1 MKTADKYGYCER
13 ELIKEFM
20 GEHEVVKALYAV
32 VQGSFTHS
40 MGFEQWLLKI
50 FNAAY
55 FVCMRLTDGSGCSL
69 DKALDECPYAWRE
82 EGSGVYRNHLF
93 ALIFSLLCLHQGL
106 LPVRTVEM
114 DCSKDRVDYY
124 FSWCRYGKVIG
135 KYKGKLTRPLNFSG
149 LTAEVSQ
156 APSATEQVAKTDE
169 SDPLQL
175 LVRATSDLVK
185 AHGLMKAQLAA
196 KDKRIEELENALRLE
211 EAKGRAEM
219 YKKEACIKDLEDAL
233 QERIEGMAAREDRIK
248 ELEAQARNAIPSQN
262 PFCLVKI
269 KDYAKV
275 LDKEEAKV
283 ITHMLLNIALDE
295 QLPSEQRNEVRKA
308 VKEVEAAHRKQ
319 TSPYVH
325 IERQDNYNYNKDSQV
340 FNGHIDNSKFGI

>member
-20 GEHEVVKALYAV
+20 VEHEVVKALYAV
-32 VQGSFTHS
+32 AQRSFVRRTTRA
-40 MGFEQWLLKI
+40 QQLLEI
-50 FNAAY
+50 FNVAY

-69 DKALDECPYAWRE
+69 DKTLDECPYAWRE
-82 EGSGVYRNHLF
+82 MDSHAYRNHLL
-93 ALIFSLLCLHQGL
+93 ALIYSLLRLHQGL

-114 DCSKDRVDYY
+114 DCSRDRVDYY
-124 FSWCRYGKVIG
+124 IWSRYGEVID
-135 KYKGKLTRPLNFSG
+135 KYEGKLTRPLNFSG

-156 APSATEQVAKTDE
+156 APSATEQVAKPDE

-211 EAKGRAEM
+211 QAKGRAEM

-233 QERIEGMAAREDRIK
+233 QERIEGMAAREERIK
-248 ELEAQARNAIPSQN
+248 ELEAQVRSASFPRN
-262 PFCLVKI
+262 PFCLGKI
-269 KDYAKV
+269 KDYAKG

-283 ITHMLLNIALDE
+283 ITHMLLTIALDE
-295 QLPSEQRNEVRKA
+295 QLPKAKQAEVRKA

-325 IERQDNYNYNKDSQV
+325 IERQEIHNDNKDSQV
-340 FNGHIDNSKFGI
+340 FNGPIDNSKFGK

>member
-13 ELIKEFM
+13 ELIEEFM

-32 VQGSFTHS
+32 AQRSFVRRTTRA
-40 MGFEQWLLKI
+40 QQLLEI
-50 FNAAY
+50 FNVAY

-156 APSATEQVAKTDE
+156 APSATEQVAKPDE

-175 LVRATSDLVK
+175 LLRVRSDLVK
-185 AHGLMKAQLAA
+185 AHGLMQAQLAA
-196 KDKRIEELENALRLE
+196 KDEYIKELTDQVREEQTKVQ
-211 EAKGRAEM
+211 AK
-219 YKKEACIKDLEDAL
+219 
-233 QERIEGMAAREDRIK
+233 EGRIK
-248 ELEAQARNAIPSQN
+248 ELEGRNASLSQN
-262 PFCLVKI
+262 PFCLGKI
-269 KDYAKV
+269 KDYAKG

-283 ITHMLLNIALDE
+283 ITHMLLTIALDE
-295 QLPSEQRNEVRKA
+295 QLPKAKQAEVRKA
-308 VKEVEAAHRKQ
+308 VKEVDAAHRKQ

-325 IERQDNYNYNKDSQV
+325 IERQEIHNDNKDSQV
-340 FNGHIDNSKFGI
+340 FNGPIDNSKFGK

>member
-13 ELIKEFM
+13 ELIEEFM

-32 VQGSFTHS
+32 AQRSFVRRTTRA
-40 MGFEQWLLKI
+40 QQLLEI
-50 FNAAY
+50 FNVAY

-69 DKALDECPYAWRE
+69 DKTLDECPYAWRE
-82 EGSGVYRNHLF
+82 MDSHAYRNHLL
-93 ALIFSLLCLHQGL
+93 ALIYSLLRLHQGL
-106 LPVRTVEM
+106 LPVRTVDM
-114 DCSKDRVDYY
+114 DCSRDRVDYY
-124 FSWCRYGKVIG
+124 FSGSRYEEVIRR
-135 KYKGKLTRPLNFSG
+135 YEGKLTRPLNFSG

-156 APSATEQVAKTDE
+156 APSAMEQVAKPDE

-175 LVRATSDLVK
+175 LVRATNDLVK

-211 EAKGRAEM
+211 QEKGKAEM
-219 YKKEACIKDLEDAL
+219 CKKEACIKDLEDAL
-233 QERIEGMAAREDRIK
+233 KEQIARMAAREDRIK
-248 ELEAQARNAIPSQN
+248 ELEAQARNTIPSQN
-262 PFCLVKI
+262 PFCLGKI

-295 QLPSEQRNEVRKA
+295 QLPSEQRNEVCKA
-308 VKEVEAAHRKQ
+308 VREVEAAHRKQ
-319 TSPYVH
+319 VSAYVH

>member
-13 ELIKEFM
+13 ELIEEFM
-20 GEHEVVKALYAV
+20 VEHEVVKALYAV
-32 VQGSFTHS
+32 AQRSVVQS
-40 MGFEQWLLKI
+40 MGLELWLLKI

-82 EGSGVYRNHLF
+82 MDSHAYRNHLL
-93 ALIFSLLCLHQGL
+93 ALIYSLLHVHQGL
-106 LPVRTVEM
+106 LPVRTVDM
-114 DCSKDRVDYY
+114 DCSRDRVDYY
-124 FSWCRYGKVIG
+124 FSGSRYEEVIRR
-135 KYKGKLTRPLNFSG
+135 YEGKLTRPLNFSG

-156 APSATEQVAKTDE
+156 APSATEQVAKPDE

-175 LVRATSDLVK
+175 LVRATNDLVK

-196 KDKRIEELENALRLE
+196 KDKRIEELEHALRLE
-211 EAKGRAEM
+211 QAKGRAEM

-233 QERIEGMAAREDRIK
+233 QERIVRMAAREDRIK
-248 ELEAQARNAIPSQN
+248 ELEAQARNASFPKN
-262 PFCLVKI
+262 PFCLGKI

-308 VKEVEAAHRKQ
+308 VKEVEAAHWKQ